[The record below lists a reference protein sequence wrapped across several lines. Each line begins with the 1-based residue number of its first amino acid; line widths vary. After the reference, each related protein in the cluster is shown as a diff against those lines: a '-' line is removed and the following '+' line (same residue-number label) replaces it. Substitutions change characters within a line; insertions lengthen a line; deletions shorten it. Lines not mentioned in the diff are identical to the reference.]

1 MGKLPNSGWSKVRN
15 KKVNEVTILTPV
27 TLSRLVSLFPMT
39 KFVFDG
45 IPKFSKITDAALGD
59 NNQIQV
65 KGHLS
70 SAHRQWPMTPST
82 VLGTA
87 LEATGACLSV
97 MATVAQISPVPYTQE
112 VISLAESILSAIQR
126 VRSNKAGFQ
135 LLAKDIR
142 GLIRAVKESHVQS
155 SAMKRRLK
163 KLVSLLT
170 EIKEFALEYTSHN
183 VFHRIMTSS
192 TDSSKMQD
200 YRAQIRQA
208 LDVFEFRT
216 QIDIHENTVKI
227 LNELRGRALDTGQQ
241 SSDVAPPDAADL
253 SSSPETALSV
263 EPVPSLPPAAVKNN
277 FDTILM
283 VPSEPNS
290 EAAETDFT
298 APDSAVTEDNSR
310 GKSSTSRSWRI
321 GTKSTFPPSLD
332 PTIPAPLPEGFRKN
346 ANGNPLLH
354 AILGVATVFHDP
366 PSVLQISLILGV
378 QWTKVGATIQ
388 PIAPYFEHL
397 ESTINFNSD
406 VKLRQALKDSVAGA
420 VWLDAPKYHALVA
433 KWCLTGKS
441 PHARDIIY
449 AGEFW
454 SFHVCNAQPS
464 TELYDSLRNSR
475 LPLDP
480 TSRSKL
486 AEVIHWLG
494 NGGAQAADL
503 LATYRQQSKNPP
515 QLVRIMGGMVNMLF

>member
-1 MGKLPNSGWSKVRN
+1 
-15 KKVNEVTILTPV
+15 
-27 TLSRLVSLFPMT
+27 
-39 KFVFDG
+39 
-45 IPKFSKITDAALGD
+45 
-59 NNQIQV
+59 
-65 KGHLS
+65 
-70 SAHRQWPMTPST
+70 
-82 VLGTA
+82 
-87 LEATGACLSV
+87 

-277 FDTILM
+277 FDTTLM

-298 APDSAVTEDNSR
+298 APDSAVTEDSSR
-310 GKSSTSRSWRI
+310 GKVA
-321 GTKSTFPPSLD
+321 TKSVLPLIDARNFINHTVEHVSIMANWNEKHFPPSLD